1 MVVPSHWRFAAGVC
15 VLAAGLLMG
24 AAGGAVAV
32 ADPDSSG
39 SATNADDG
47 ISASDQGSP
56 KTGSPVGNVTDT
68 VKKTIPG
75 VTSTLGSGQKPGQ
88 QSSIGATSPVGAVPN
103 PGAAVPNV
111 VASVPHV
118 AAAVPN
124 EVTSVPNV
132 VKSVPHVIAA
142 VPNVT
147 APVPHVIAAV
157 PNVVAEVPQ
166 IAAAI
171 PNVAAVP
178 NVAAPV
184 PNVAA
189 PVPDVVAPVQDTLTW
204 VAGDGVGGIGGG
216 LSAAAGA
223 PVAPQ
228 LPLGLP
234 LAGSPGMPSADD
246 TTGRATL
253 DVIALG
259 RASSLAEMAPPAPNG
274 ALPGAESFF
283 RGAFG
288 KLLLSV
294 SLWALATAALPG
306 LGGLVI
312 FTAAG
317 VRLGYRQAKAGLA
330 LRSPSWA
337 TSVGHGLP
345 PVIAKSSRQ
354 EVSLP
359 NAA

>member
-1 MVVPSHWRFAAGVC
+1 MVVLSHWRFAAGVC
-15 VLAAGLLMG
+15 VVAAGLLMSP
-24 AAGGAVAV
+24 AAVAV

-39 SATNADDG
+39 SATNADG
-47 ISASDQGSP
+47 GMSASDQGSP
-56 KTGSPVGNVTDT
+56 KAGSPVGNVTDT

-88 QSSIGATSPVGAVPN
+88 QSSIGATSPVAAVPN
-103 PGAAVPNV
+103 PGAAAPNV
-111 VASVPHV
+111 VTSVPHV

-124 EVTSVPNV
+124 EVTSVPDV
-132 VKSVPHVIAA
+132 VKS
-142 VPNVT
+142 
-147 APVPHVIAAV
+147 VPHVIAAV

-166 IAAAI
+166 IAAAVPNVAAPV

-178 NVAAPV
+178 DVAVPVPNVAVPV

-204 VAGDGVGGIGGG
+204 VAGDGMGGIGG

-228 LPLGLP
+228 LPLDLP
-234 LAGSPGMPSADD
+234 LAASQGMPSADD
-246 TTGRATL
+246 ATRGATL

-259 RASSLAEMAPPAPNG
+259 RASSLAGMAPPAPNE
-274 ALPGAESFF
+274 ALPRVESFF

-294 SLWALATAALPG
+294 SLWALVTAALPG
-306 LGGLVI
+306 LSGLVI
-312 FTAAG
+312 LCAAG

-337 TSVGHGLP
+337 TSAEHGLP
-345 PVIAKSSRQ
+345 PMTAKSSRQ
-354 EVSLP
+354 EVSLS